1 MKESKTYFDYKD
13 INVVTTPHS
22 DKVITMNEAT
32 FTRLI
37 VNLYEA
43 QDKQEEDNRNAT
55 AHNTGEMIE
64 ALRQEDKNEK

>member
-1 MKESKTYFDYKD
+1 MKESKTYFDYRD
-13 INVVTTPHS
+13 INVITTPNG

-43 QDKQEEDNRNAT
+43 QDRQKEDNRNAT
-55 AHNTGEMIE
+55 ARNTGDMIE
-64 ALRQEDKNEK
+64 ALNQGGN